1 MKVVR
6 SRKSPVRRRAFT
18 VTELIGVVGLIA
30 VLLFIATRLF
40 HQTVRFAHQSSE
52 AGSEANRL
60 DAIVTKLRS
69 DAWTATAAT
78 ATDGEL
84 TFTESA
90 DRVARWKV
98 AQDGSLSREV
108 QQGKEVVEKQRWPDM
123 AKGWTFAVKNP
134 EVALKDPVAGELRLL
149 MQLKLLEKTR

>member
-1 MKVVR
+1 MNVVR
-6 SRKSPVRRRAFT
+6 FRKSPSRRRAFT

-30 VLLFIATRLF
+30 VMLFIAARLF

-60 DAIVTKLRS
+60 DAVVTKLRS
-69 DAWTATAAT
+69 DAWTATDAT
-78 ATDGEL
+78 AKDGEL

-108 QQGKEVVEKQRWPDM
+108 QQGKEVVEKQR
-123 AKGWTFAVKNP
+123 
-134 EVALKDPVAGELRLL
+134 
-149 MQLKLLEKTR
+149 